1 MARKEEVE
9 AVGDPMAVMMVSLNL
24 ILLIFFVY
32 LNSMGTDDEE
42 RIKKALGS
50 LAGQFGML
58 PSGLQITKGD
68 KLLLPGPS
76 FVTPGEVK
84 VDFGK
89 EFRKIIDAGLL
100 LPEEVNVVRNGREMI
115 INLADKVL
123 FSSGR
128 AELLPGAEE
137 ILAHISRNIR
147 KNGKPVTIEGHT
159 DDLPIATVRYPSNW
173 ELSAARATSVLRF
186 FVEKSKVNPD
196 LLTAVG
202 YAGYRPLVPNQSR
215 EGRARNRRV
224 RIVIDLG
231 RG

>member
-32 LNSMGTDDEE
+32 LNSIGTDDEE

-128 AELLPGAEE
+128 AELLPRAEE